1 MRLQPGTEFKIL
13 VATWRETMT
22 ASWQKLQWVRII
34 QRQEKGGATND
45 RNNIQI
51 EVETITSSPAK
62 V

>member
-22 ASWQKLQWVRII
+22 ASWQKVTVGPHHS
-34 QRQEKGGATND
+34 ETGKGGPTND